1 MRLKAART
9 PSPGWLARNTNVMVV
24 LFLALLAAAQAP
36 AIRARTIGAQSAASQ
51 GQQAQSQSI
60 LKRAQQFIGQ
70 GNLEGARAELI
81 QGLKS
86 FPRDAAIYNFL
97 GVVEAQENNLEAAE
111 KHFRQAIALDPRYAG
126 ASLNLG
132 HLYQSEIPKV
142 PGAASLALATYLKLL
157 QFDPENAEANYQAAV
172 LEAHQG
178 DYQKSLDHLKKLPAA
193 DRQKPQALV
202 LLCVD
207 LARTGHPRAASDA
220 ASRFA
225 SSPDLTEQDV
235 LPILPEL
242 KSQNALVIQLLSA
255 LSQRHL
261 ASPGMLYK
269 LVELQEQAGLLKQ
282 ARQNLETVAKGYPGS
297 AAPLIDLARLA
308 NQQHDYRGALGY
320 LAHARD
326 LEPKNAAVHFF
337 FGIVC
342 IEMDLHQEAYVSLKK
357 AVNLDPANAYYNYA
371 FGAVASQRD
380 DPREAIPYFKKY
392 CALRPSDPRG
402 PLSLGAAY
410 YYSHDLETSR
420 NELLKVAG
428 VKATA
433 AGANYFLGRIAYDD
447 DNLPDAGQ
455 YLTTAIRDDPE
466 YADAYAAL
474 GGVYLNQKKYGH
486 AEESLLRA
494 LKIDPT
500 NYLANL
506 NLTVL
511 YQRTKDK
518 RAAEQAKRF
527 AALQTQREQRAK
539 LFLRTIRVV
548 P

>member
-1 MRLKAART
+1 M
-9 PSPGWLARNTNVMVV
+9 V
-24 LFLALLAAAQAP
+24 LFPALLAAVQAP
-36 AIRARTIGAQSAASQ
+36 AIRARTVGAQSAAAQ
-51 GQQAQSQSI
+51 GEQAQSQDSI
-60 LKRAQQFIGQ
+60 LKRAQQLIGQ
-70 GNLEGARAELI
+70 GDLESARAQLI
-81 QGLKS
+81 DGLRF
-86 FPRDAAIYNFL
+86 FPRDAGFFNYL
-97 GVVEAQENNLEAAE
+97 GVIDAE
-111 KHFRQAIALDPRYAG
+111 EGHTQSAEQNFRKAIEQAPHYAG
-126 ASLNLG
+126 AYLNLG
-132 HLYQSEIPKV
+132 HLYQSETPKV
-142 PGAASLALATYLKLL
+142 PDAASLALATYLKLL
-157 QFDPENAEANYQAAV
+157 QYDPANAEANYQAAV
-172 LEAHQG
+172 LEMRKG
-178 DYQKSLDHLKKLPAA
+178 DYQGSLGRLHKLSAA
-193 DRQKPQALV
+193 DQQKPQALA

-207 LARTGHPRAASDA
+207 MAQTGHLREASAA
-220 ASRFA
+220 ASRLAA
-225 SSPDLTEQDV
+225 SAELKEEDIISV
-235 LPILPEL
+235 LPYL
-242 KSQNALVIQLLSA
+242 KSHNPLALQLLA
-255 LSQRHL
+255 AVARRNL
-261 ASPGMLYK
+261 ASEGTLYK
-269 LVELQEQAGLLKQ
+269 LAQLQEQAGQLKQ
-282 ARQNLETVAKGYPGS
+282 ARQTLESVAGKEPNQ
-297 AAPLIDLARLA
+297 AVPLLDLARVA
-308 NQQHDYRGALGY
+308 NRQGDYKGALGY

-326 LEPKNAAVHFF
+326 LEPENAAIHFF

-357 AVNLDPANAYYNYA
+357 AVNLDPDNAYYNYA

-428 VKATA
+428 VKVTA
-433 AGANYFLGRIAYDD
+433 GGANYFLGRIAYDD
-447 DNLPDAGQ
+447 DNLPDAAQ
-455 YLTTAIRDDPE
+455 YLTTAIRDDPD

-474 GGVYLNQKKYGH
+474 GGVYLNQKKYGN

>member
-1 MRLKAART
+1 MII
-9 PSPGWLARNTNVMVV
+9 
-24 LFLALLAAAQAP
+24 LFPALLAAVQAP
-36 AIRARTIGAQSAASQ
+36 AIRARTIGAQSAVSQ
-51 GQQAQSQSI
+51 GQQAQSQDSI
-60 LKRAQQFIGQ
+60 LKRAQQLIGQ
-70 GNLEGARAELI
+70 GNLEGARAELV

-86 FPRDAAIYNFL
+86 FPHEAAIYNFL
-97 GVVEAQENNLEAAE
+97 GVVDAQENNLQVAE
-111 KHFRQAIALDPRYAG
+111 EHFRQAIALDPRYAG
-126 ASLNLG
+126 ACLNLG

-142 PGAASLALATYLKLL
+142 PDAASLALATYLKLL
-157 QFDPENAEANYQAAV
+157 RYDPANAEANYQAAV
-172 LEAHQG
+172 LEMRKG
-178 DYQKSLDHLKKLPAA
+178 DYQGSLGHLRKLSAA
-193 DRQKPQALV
+193 DQQKPQALAV
-202 LLCVD
+202 LCAD
-207 LARTGHPRAASDA
+207 LAGAGHLSEASSA
-220 ASRFA
+220 ASRLAA
-225 SSPDLTEQDV
+225 SAELKEDDV
-235 LPILPEL
+235 ISILPYL
-242 KSQNALVIQLLSA
+242 KSHNPLALQLLA
-255 LSQRHL
+255 TVVRRNL
-261 ASPGMLYK
+261 ASESTLYK
-269 LVELQEQAGLLKQ
+269 LAQLQEQAGQLKQ
-282 ARQNLETVAKGYPGS
+282 ARQTFESVAEKEPNQ
-297 AAPLIDLARLA
+297 AVPLIDLARIA
-308 NQQHDYRGALGY
+308 NVQHDYRGALGY

-326 LEPKNAAVHFF
+326 LEPENAAVHFF

-357 AVNLDPANAYYNYA
+357 AVNLDPDNAYYNYA

-410 YYSHDLETSR
+410 YYSHDLEVSR
-420 NELLKVAG
+420 NELLKVAR

-447 DNLPDAGQ
+447 DNLPDAAQ
-455 YLTTAIRDDPE
+455 YLTTATRDDPE

-527 AALQTQREQRAK
+527 AALRTQREQRAK